1 MLGRC
6 GYNPAFYLIGTSL
19 DNKADILEDEI
30 DLKELFKTIWNKRVF
45 ILIVTSVITLLTI
58 VYVNIKTPIYE
69 VKALI
74 EIGTYKTET
83 NQNISIDD
91 ADILAKK
98 LSTIF
103 IDLRK
108 NINDK
113 EFEITKTI
121 PLKGMK
127 NFIEISSEAKSNTD
141 AINGLNEVI
150 EYIKKDHLLILND
163 IKEKNEAELK
173 NLELTIKNIKED
185 KIVNIDKKIEL
196 YTQNI
201 LNLEEQMKYVTEVLQ
216 NITKLDPSISAL
228 KLMEKRDI
236 SNAIIENKSTLFDL
250 TEQKENLLNV
260 QINKLLERKK
270 LFEALLLPYN
280 LKNSEIVGKI
290 LVDDKPIKPKKL
302 LIIVVAFVTGFI
314 LAIFAVFFMQFINN
328 MRKEEK

>member
-1 MLGRC
+1 
-6 GYNPAFYLIGTSL
+6 L

-45 ILIVTSVITLLTI
+45 ILIVTSVITLLAI

-69 VKALI
+69 VKALV

-270 LFEALLLPYN
+270 LFEVLSLPYN

-290 LVDDKPIKPKKL
+290 LVDDKPIKPKKIL
-302 LIIVVAFVTGFI
+302 IVVVTFITGFI

>member
-1 MLGRC
+1 M
-6 GYNPAFYLIGTSL
+6 
-19 DNKADILEDEI
+19 DNRQDILEDEI

-45 ILIVTSVITLLTI
+45 ILIVTLVITLLAI
-58 VYVNIKTPIYE
+58 IYVNIKTPIFE
-69 VKALI
+69 VKALV

-98 LSTIF
+98 LTTIF

-113 EFEITKTI
+113 EFEIIKITPI
-121 PLKGMK
+121 KGMK
-127 NFIEISSEAKSNTD
+127 NFIEISSEANSNTD
-141 AINGLNEVI
+141 AIKGLNEVV
-150 EYIKKDHLLILND
+150 EYVKNNHQLLLND

-201 LNLEEQMKYVTEVLQ
+201 LNLEEQMKYVTQVLQ

-236 SNAIIENKSTLFDL
+236 SNAIIANKSTLFDL

-270 LFEALLLPYN
+270 LLETLFLPYN
-280 LKNSEIVGKI
+280 LKNSEVVGKI
-290 LVDDKPIKPKKL
+290 LVDDEPIKPKKA
-302 LIIVVAFVTGFI
+302 LIIVVAFITGFI
-314 LAIFAVFFMQFINN
+314 LSIFAVFFIQFINN

>member
-1 MLGRC
+1 M
-6 GYNPAFYLIGTSL
+6 

-45 ILIVTSVITLLTI
+45 ILIVTSVITLLAI

-69 VKALI
+69 VKALV

-270 LFEALLLPYN
+270 LFEVLSLPYN

-290 LVDDKPIKPKKL
+290 LVDDKPIKPKKIL
-302 LIIVVAFVTGFI
+302 IVVVTFITGFI

>member
-1 MLGRC
+1 M
-6 GYNPAFYLIGTSL
+6 